1 MWKIFT
7 RKNINKGS
15 MAKSTIETKG
25 LDPKKFQATA
35 YPILFAIAFAHFIN
49 DLLQIIIPSIYP
61 LLKENYTLSFTQ
73 VGFITFVYQVMASLL
88 QPVVGFYTDKR
99 PQPYALAIG
108 MCFTLGGLAMLAFAS
123 SYALILL
130 SVGLVGIGSSIFH
143 PEASRV
149 AYLASGGK
157 SGLAQSIFQV
167 GGNSGTAIGPLL
179 VILLVIPYGQT
190 HILWFLLL
198 ALLGIFVLSQIA
210 RWYKKH
216 LIFRKANKIKVLEY
230 PPRLSKKQVKGAI
243 GILLVLIFS
252 KYIYMT
258 SISSYFTFYLI
269 DKFGVSIPESQFYLF
284 LFFGS
289 VALGTFL
296 GGPLG
301 DRFGRK
307 YVIWF
312 SILGSAP
319 FALLLPY
326 VDLFWTGTLVIMVGL
341 VLSSAFS
348 AILVFAQE
356 LLPGKVGMI
365 SGLFFGFAFGIAGL
379 GSAALGYL
387 ADHTSI
393 TFVYKLC
400 SFLPLIGIMAFLLP
414 NIKSRSGITSGDK

>member
-1 MWKIFT
+1 MHNQAANLTTGNSKIAQKT
-7 RKNINKGS
+7 V
-15 MAKSTIETKG
+15 
-25 LDPKKFQATA
+25 
-35 YPILFAIAFAHFIN
+35 YPVLFAIAFSHLLN
-49 DLLQIIIPSIYP
+49 DLLQIVIPSIYP
-61 LLKENYTLSFTQ
+61 MLKENYSLSFTQ
-73 VGFITFVYQVMASLL
+73 IGFITLVYQLTASLL
-88 QPVVGFYTDKR
+88 QPVVGFQTDKK
-99 PQPYALAIG
+99 PMPYSLAFG
-108 MCFTLGGLAMLAFAS
+108 MCFTMLGLLLLSFSANYF
-123 SYALILL
+123 LILV

-157 SGLAQSIFQV
+157 RGLAQSIFQV

-179 VILLVIPYGQT
+179 VILIVIPYGQT
-190 HILWFLLL
+190 HILWFLL
-198 ALLGIFVLSQIA
+198 AAVLGIVVLSQIA
-210 RWYKKH
+210 GWYKKH
-216 LIFRKANKIKVLEY
+216 LVFRKANNIKVLEY
-230 PPRLSKKQVKGAI
+230 PPRLRKKQVKGAI

-269 DKFGVSIPESQFYLF
+269 EKFGLTIPESQFYLF

-326 VDLFWTGTLVIMVGL
+326 VDLFWTGALVIMVGL
-341 VLSSAFS
+341 ILSSAFS

-365 SGLFFGFAFGIAGL
+365 SGLFFGFAFGVAGL
-379 GSAALGYL
+379 GSAFLGYL
-387 ADHTSI
+387 ADQTSI
-393 TFVYKLC
+393 AFVYKLC
-400 SFLPLIGIMAFLLP
+400 SFLPLIGIVAYFLP
-414 NIKSRSGITSGDK
+414 NLRAKSVKK

>member
-1 MWKIFT
+1 MP
-7 RKNINKGS
+7 
-15 MAKSTIETKG
+15 E
-25 LDPKKFQATA
+25 QATNITKVDSKLVQKTV
-35 YPILFAIAFAHFIN
+35 YPILFAIAFSHLLN
-49 DLLQIIIPSIYP
+49 DLLQIVIPSIYP
-61 LLKENYTLSFTQ
+61 LLKESYSLSFTQ
-73 VGFITFVYQVMASLL
+73 IGFITFVYQMTASLL
-88 QPVVGFYTDKR
+88 QPVVGFQTDKR
-99 PQPYALAIG
+99 PMPYSLAIG
-108 MCFTLGGLAMLAFAS
+108 MCFTALGLVLLAFATN
-123 SYALILL
+123 YAVILL
-130 SVGLVGIGSSIFH
+130 SVGFVGLGSSIFH

-157 SGLAQSIFQV
+157 RGLAQAIFQV

-179 VILLVIPYGQT
+179 VILIVIPYGQT
-190 HILWFLLL
+190 HILWFLIL
-198 ALLGIFVLSQIA
+198 AFLGIIVLSQIA

-216 LIFRKANKIKVLEY
+216 LIFRKANKIKTLEY
-230 PPRLSKKQVKGAI
+230 PPRLRKKQVKGAI

-269 DKFGVSIPESQFYLF
+269 DKFGLSIPESQFYLF

-326 VDLFWTGTLVIMVGL
+326 VDLFWTGALVIMVGL

-379 GSAALGYL
+379 GSAFLGYL

-393 TFVYKLC
+393 EFVYKMC
-400 SFLPLIGIMAFLLP
+400 SFLPLIGGAAYFLP
-414 NIKSRSGITSGDK
+414 NLRTKSV

>member
-1 MWKIFT
+1 MSEQKQDIGT
-7 RKNINKGS
+7 
-15 MAKSTIETKG
+15 MDAKVLQKTV
-25 LDPKKFQATA
+25 
-35 YPILFAIAFAHFIN
+35 YPILFAIAFSHLLN
-49 DLLQIIIPSIYP
+49 DLLQIVIPSIYP
-61 LLKENYTLSFTQ
+61 LLKESYSLSFTQ
-73 VGFITFVYQVMASLL
+73 IGFITFVYQMTASLL
-88 QPVVGFYTDKR
+88 QPVVGFQTDKK
-99 PQPYALAIG
+99 PMPYSLAIG
-108 MCFTLGGLAMLAFAS
+108 MCFTMIGLLMLSFATN
-123 SYALILL
+123 YVVILI
-130 SVGLVGIGSSIFH
+130 SVGFVGLGSSIFH

-157 SGLAQSIFQV
+157 RGLAQSIFQV

-179 VILLVIPYGQT
+179 VILVVIPYGQT
-190 HILWFLLL
+190 HILWFLIL
-198 ALLGIFVLSQIA
+198 ALLAIVVLSQIA

-230 PPRLSKKQVKGAI
+230 PPRLRKKQVKGAI

-269 DKFGVSIPESQFYLF
+269 HKFGVSIPESQFYLF

-326 VDLFWTGTLVIMVGL
+326 VDLFWTGALVIMVGL

-387 ADHTSI
+387 ADNTSI
-393 TFVYKLC
+393 EFVYKMC
-400 SFLPLIGIMAFLLP
+400 SFLPLIGGVAYFLP
-414 NIKSRSGITSGDK
+414 NIRSKSVKVK

>member
-1 MWKIFT
+1 MSVENQNAIDIK
-7 RKNINKGS
+7 
-15 MAKSTIETKG
+15 M
-25 LDPKKFQATA
+25 FQKTS
-35 YPILFAIAFAHFIN
+35 YPILFAIAFSHLLN
-49 DLLQIIIPSIYP
+49 DLLQIIIPSVYP
-61 LLKENYTLSFTQ
+61 LLKENYSLSFTQ
-73 VGFITFVYQVMASLL
+73 IGFITFSYQLTASLL
-88 QPVVGFYTDKR
+88 QPVVGFHTDKK
-99 PQPYALAIG
+99 PMP
-108 MCFTLGGLAMLAFAS
+108 FSLAFGMLFTMVGLVLLSFAS
-123 SYALILL
+123 NYAVILT

-157 SGLAQSIFQV
+157 RGLAQSIFQV
-167 GGNSGTAIGPLL
+167 GGNSGTALGPLL
-179 VILLVIPYGQT
+179 VILIVVPYGQIY
-190 HILWFLLL
+190 ILWFLVL
-198 ALLGIFVLSQIA
+198 AFLAILVLYKIA
-210 RWYKKH
+210 RWYQKH
-216 LIFRKANKIKVLEY
+216 LELQKTNKIKVRDY
-230 PPRLSKKQVKGAI
+230 PPRLRKKQVKGAI
-243 GILLVLIFS
+243 GVLLVLIFS

-269 DKFGVSIPESQFYLF
+269 DKFGVSIRESQFYLF

-319 FALLLPY
+319 FALMLPY
-326 VDLFWTGTLVIMVGL
+326 VGLFWTGVLVVAIGL
-341 VLSSAFS
+341 ILSSAFS

-379 GSAALGYL
+379 GSAVLGYL
-387 ADHTSI
+387 ADYTSI
-393 TFVYKLC
+393 DFVYKLC

-414 NIKSRSGITSGDK
+414 NIKSRSGITSDDK

>member
-1 MWKIFT
+1 MSKQT
-7 RKNINKGS
+7 VNLSPKNTEIAQK
-15 MAKSTIETKG
+15 TV
-25 LDPKKFQATA
+25 
-35 YPILFAIAFAHFIN
+35 YPVLFAIAFSHFLN
-49 DLLQIIIPSIYP
+49 DLLQIVIPSIYP
-61 LLKENYTLSFTQ
+61 LLKENHSLSFTQ
-73 VGFITFVYQVMASLL
+73 IGFITFVYQITASLL
-88 QPVVGFYTDKR
+88 QPFVGFRTDKK
-99 PQPYALAIG
+99 PMPYSLIIA
-108 MCFTLGGLAMLAFAS
+108 MCFTMLGLALLSFAGN
-123 SYALILL
+123 YALILVA
-130 SVGLVGIGSSIFH
+130 VGLVGIGSSIFH

-157 SGLAQSIFQV
+157 RGLAQSIFQV

-179 VILLVIPYGQT
+179 VILIVIPFGQS
-190 HILWFLLL
+190 HVLWFLLL
-198 ALLGIFVLSQIA
+198 SVLGIGVLSQIA
-210 RWYKKH
+210 RWYQKH
-216 LIFRKANKIKVLEY
+216 LILRKANKIKTLEY
-230 PPRLSKKQVKGAI
+230 PPRLRKKEVKGAI

-269 DKFGVSIPESQFYLF
+269 EKFGLSISESQFYLF

-326 VDLFWTGTLVIMVGL
+326 VDLFWTGTLVVMVGL

-379 GSAALGYL
+379 GSAFLGYL
-387 ADHTSI
+387 ADFTRI
-393 TFVYKLC
+393 DFVYRIC
-400 SFLPLIGIMAFLLP
+400 SFLPLLGGVAYFLP
-414 NIKSRSGITSGDK
+414 NLRSKSGKGK